1 MIENVLKSRG
11 LTFRKRIAV
20 KTIISAL
27 LAFSAVMLPQLVH
40 IALGQSGGAMLMP
53 MYLPVLIGGC
63 LLGTKWGVAVGMTSP
78 LISFVLTLA
87 VGTPMPTAE
96 RLPFMMAELAV
107 FAVVSGLFA
116 DRISKNCL
124 WSVPAVVLAQLCGR
138 GVFMGLAFAVQN
150 YSAISPQMVWS
161 QIQTGFAGL
170 ALQIIA
176 VPVII
181 MALRKMLIKENGND

>member
-11 LTFRKRIAV
+11 MTFRKRIAV

-40 IALGQSGGAMLMP
+40 IVLGQSGGAMLMP

-63 LLGTKWGVAVGMTSP
+63 LLGTNWGVAVGMTSP
-78 LISFVLTLA
+78 VISFVLTLA

-116 DRISKNCL
+116 AENIREEACIL
-124 WSVPAVVLAQLCGR
+124 RALAEEL
-138 GVFMGLAFAVQN
+138 
-150 YSAISPQMVWS
+150 
-161 QIQTGFAGL
+161 
-170 ALQIIA
+170 
-176 VPVII
+176 
-181 MALRKMLIKENGND
+181 

>member
-11 LTFRKRIAV
+11 MTFRKRIAV
-20 KTIISAL
+20 KTLISAL

-53 MYLPVLIGGC
+53 MYLPILIGGC
-63 LLGTKWGVAVGMTSP
+63 LLGTNWGVAVGMISP
-78 LISFVLTLA
+78 VISFVLTLA
-87 VGTPMPTAE
+87 AGTPMPTAE

-116 DRISKNCL
+116 DRISKNGL

-170 ALQIIA
+170 ALQIVA

-181 MALRKMLIKENGND
+181 VALRKMLIKENGND

>member
-63 LLGTKWGVAVGMTSP
+63 LLGTNWGVAVGMTSP

-116 DRISKNCL
+116 DRISKNGL

-170 ALQIIA
+170 ALQIVA